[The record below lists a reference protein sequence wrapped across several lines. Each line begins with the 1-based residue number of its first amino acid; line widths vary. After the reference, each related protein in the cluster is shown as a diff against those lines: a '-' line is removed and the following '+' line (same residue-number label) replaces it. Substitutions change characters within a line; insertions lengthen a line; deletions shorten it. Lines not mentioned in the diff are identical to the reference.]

1 MADKVELNVLF
12 KAVID
17 PTLGRAFA
25 DVEGQVARLRRQA
38 EALAKQEEQLSR
50 SPLRLSLASKGLQW
64 KADGFERM
72 GKSLEQGKAA
82 VGDMATLWKA
92 LSEPV
97 KISADYQA
105 IVNDVGPLVGKQ
117 TAAEKKAFG
126 DQLAAAARANG
137 IDRDEL
143 ARAAGKL
150 ASGGAQGAGI
160 LDEARLLSIFS
171 VGQGVSAGDTAAL
184 MNALRKTSGAK
195 DGAITQ
201 AAMRAALTSV
211 AQLSGGEFG
220 AEELAKHLPAL
231 LMEMKKLG
239 ITGQEAVLKS
249 VALLNEQAKTAATS
263 DDAAKGAKE
272 VLAKLGA
279 RATKASGEYPPVPD
293 GVLARNYLNKLP
305 GQEVKPD
312 AGRLGNDQQ
321 DKRGQSKELWADL
334 DRSVNEAK
342 RSIGDAIQPYSDMAA
357 KGLTALT
364 DAAGGF
370 ARSSPAAVAGIVG
383 IVGAISAFRVAK
395 AGFGMLRGAG
405 EFGIGTVLGRLK
417 VPRNAAEAAAA
428 AAAGG
433 TEPAAGGAQK
443 VFVVNWPGETM
454 SAGSAAG
461 DAERGGSKRKG
472 RKNRQA
478 SAGAAR
484 AGLGGGIGGGR
495 SGGTG
500 GNGGSAGSSAAAGTG
515 GRPAAGAGSQAA
527 GGAAGAPVPARGRA
541 GMLDRLKLAPKLLGR
556 LGRRSLGSL
565 GAAYEAYEVLRGPG
579 TAGDKARGLGKVGG
593 SLAGGAAGA
602 QAGALIGAF
611 GGPIGAAVGGLIG
624 GGIGAA
630 LGAEGIDALGNAWA
644 ARRKR
649 KADGSDARNGAGN
662 QAGEAAAARASGA
675 PRLGGRSL
683 AVSATAGIAMAGAGA
698 LLYAGMRSATR
709 PDALP
714 VPPAAGAPA
723 QPHGALVQAQALA
736 AGGAAGS
743 AASAGGAAQ
752 ARPPSV
758 AAAPSNVHFSPTI
771 SVTVQGDAKDPR
783 RIAEQLLPHLQRLMG
798 QFQAQRQ
805 RGSLFDVPTF

>member
-105 IVNDVGPLVGKQ
+105 IVNDVAPLVGKQ

-126 DQLAAAARANG
+126 DELAAAARANG
-137 IDRDEL
+137 VDRDEL
-143 ARAAGKL
+143 AKAAGKL

-195 DGAITQ
+195 DGAMTL
-201 AAMRAALTSV
+201 ASMRAALTSV

-220 AEELAKHLPAL
+220 AEELARHLPAL

-279 RATKASGEYPPVPD
+279 RATKASGQYPPVPD

-370 ARSSPAAVAGIVG
+370 ARSSPTAVAGIVG

-405 EFGIGTVLGRLK
+405 EFGIGAVLGRLK

-428 AAAGG
+428 GG
-433 TEPAAGGAQK
+433 GAEPAAGGAQK
-443 VFVVNWPGETM
+443 VFVVNWPGDAV
-454 SAGSAAG
+454 SAGSGAG

-472 RKNRQA
+472 RKNGQ
-478 SAGAAR
+478 AR
-484 AGLGGGIGGGR
+484 AGAGRGRLGGGIGGGGR
-495 SGGTG
+495 SGGTA
-500 GNGGSAGSSAAAGTG
+500 GNGGSAGSSAAAGAG

-541 GMLDRLKLAPKLLGR
+541 GMMERLKLAPKLLGR

-565 GAAYEAYEVLRGPG
+565 GAAYEALRGPG
-579 TAGDKARGLGKVGG
+579 TVGDKARGLGKVGG

-630 LGAEGIDALGNAWA
+630 LGAQGIDALGKAWA

-649 KADGSDARNGAGN
+649 KADGSDARNGTAN
-662 QAGEAAAARASGA
+662 LAGEAAGARASGT
-675 PRLGGRSL
+675 PRLGRRSL
-683 AVSATAGIAMAGAGA
+683 AVSATAGLAVAGAGA
-698 LLYAGMRSATR
+698 LLYAGMRSAAK

-714 VPPAAGAPA
+714 VPPAAGAAA
-723 QPHGALVQAQALA
+723 QPHGALMQAQALA
-736 AGGAAGS
+736 AGGAAAGS
-743 AASAGGAAQ
+743 AAAAGGAAQ